1 MIDSSQLC
9 SQVKKG
15 ACEEHSDPLGE
26 PSALSNIE
34 NGQKEES
41 NEDRFKEEVHLYLS
55 SIFSY
60 LLKFLL
66 LDLQQHDGFVDN
78 VTKVDFG
85 RATSHAEHLVG
96 RTGALELEVGLL
108 LAMTT
113 LRHLGYR

>member
-15 ACEEHSDPLGE
+15 ACEEHGYPLGE
-26 PSALSNIE
+26 PSALSNIK

-41 NEDRFKEEVHLYLS
+41 NEDRFEEEVHLYLS

-66 LDLQQHDGFVDN
+66 LDLEQHDRFVDN
-78 VTKVDFG
+78 IAKMNLCRT
-85 RATSHAEHLVG
+85 ASYAEYLVC

-108 LAMTT
+108 LAVCT
-113 LRHLGYR
+113 LGHLE